1 METNPPLTRA
11 PCNEE
16 IAESMTSLNTTN
28 GNSNLSKYMPYET
41 EKDRQANTVARQ
53 DFTIAT
59 LGVAPSK
66 QQIISRAVE
75 AKKKGDHRL
84 SRLLAHQ
91 VLCLPECTGP
101 HTKKLLERLITETK

>member
-1 METNPPLTRA
+1 MATDTPPARE

-16 IAESMTSLNTTN
+16 LAGLTTSLNTTN
-28 GNSNLSKYMPYET
+28 GSSNLSKYMPHQT
-41 EKDRQANTVARQ
+41 DKDRQANTVASQ
-53 DFTIAT
+53 AFTSAT

-66 QQIISRAVE
+66 QEIISRAVE

-84 SRLLAHQ
+84 ARLLAHQ
-91 VLCLPECTGP
+91 LLCSPECTGP